1 MFDTINYELKDNVA
15 YITLNRPESYNSI
28 NEQLGQEFIKAFTM
42 AKEDEEVRV
51 VVLTGAGEKAFCS
64 GQDLKEVE
72 GSANQFNLGVSVEN
86 RYNKMVR
93 SMVDLPKPIVGRVNG
108 VAAGAGCSFAL
119 ACDILVASENASMIE
134 VFVNIGLVLDSG
146 SSFFLP
152 RIVGSKKAFELCT
165 LGSKVKAA
173 DALEL
178 GLVNRVVPMSEL
190 DEEVKKFTDYYRKA
204 PTKAIGMI
212 KKMLYKSHQSDINQM
227 LEYEFFYQDMAGRSE
242 DYQEGV
248 RAFNEKRKPEFKG
261 K

>member
-1 MFDTINYELKDNVA
+1 MFDTVNYELKDNVA
-15 YITLNRPESYNSI
+15 YITLNRPESYNSV
-28 NEQLGQEFIKAFTM
+28 NEQLGQDFIKAFAL

-72 GSANQFNLGVSVEN
+72 SDWFSLEKAVQN

-93 SMVDLPKPIVGRVNG
+93 SMVDLPKPIVGRLNG
-108 VAAGAGCSFAL
+108 VAAGAGCSLAL
-119 ACDILVASENASMIE
+119 ACDIVVASETASMIE

-152 RIVGSKKAFELCT
+152 RIVGSKKAFELCS
-165 LGSKVKAA
+165 LGSKVKASE
-173 DALEL
+173 ALEL
-178 GLVNRVVPMSEL
+178 GLVNRVAPMSEL

-212 KKMLYKSHQSDINQM
+212 KNMLYKSHQSDISRM

-242 DYQEGV
+242 DYQEGIT
-248 RAFNEKRKPEFKG
+248 AFKEKRKPEFKG